1 MLKKNLDFICHFRIS
16 LLSLPFPF
24 LIMCNDWTKCSCST
38 NDIYV
43 FYLSC
48 KEGLNTKFDNDY
60 ERIMTQCRHTEVP
73 HSIHVIYTRT
83 SPHPHPPTPTPN
95 PHHTLYVTGLS
106 KVCTNIHIHHICR
119 HERNKC
125 YLP

>member
-48 KEGLNTKFDNDY
+48 KEGLYTEFDNDY
-60 ERIMTQCRHTEVP
+60 ERIMGRLNVGTQTF
-73 HSIHVIYTRT
+73 
-83 SPHPHPPTPTPN
+83 
-95 PHHTLYVTGLS
+95 HTLYTLF
-106 KVCTNIHIHHICR
+106 IHAHLPTYTLPHPIHTTR
-119 HERNKC
+119 SM
-125 YLP
+125 